1 MSTLLET
8 TLRGAGQ
15 YRNRNLDLTL
25 ETTEDLSDYQYRPV
39 YLTDGLV
46 TSSGEVFLG
55 ILQNK
60 GNDGIAAVRYLG
72 VSRILL
78 GELAGGSGAIG
89 GGQRLVLNAAEG
101 NAVPWEAPATLEELV
116 LVKIVDSATSAPVT
130 GAASDIVLTGF
141 YFAGAGVLATLNP
154 THQNRNEVS
163 SGSHPGWY
171 VVGFKNAAIVDSLAT
186 HAMDVSHPNSSYVI
200 TPSFHSWMPR
210 AILGERIYDGPNVFL
225 GEALE
230 AAVTGD
236 YVLCKLTPQIF

>member
-46 TSSGEVFLG
+46 TASGEVFLG

-60 GNDGIAAVRYLG
+60 GEDGIAAVRYLG

-78 GELAGGSGAIG
+78 GELPGGSGTVAG
-89 GGQRLVLNAAEG
+89 GTRLVLNVAEG
-101 NAVPWEAPATLEELV
+101 NAVPWEASATLEEAM
-116 LVKIVDSATSAPVT
+116 LVKIVDAVTGQPVT

-141 YFAGAGVLATLNP
+141 YGMGAGVLTTLDL
-154 THQNRNEVS
+154 THQIRTEIS

-171 VVGFKNAAIVDSLAT
+171 RVGFKTVAIVDSLAT

-200 TPSFHSWMPR
+200 TPSSHSWIPR